1 MVLFVLLSN
10 TIVYAVN
17 RAWPWCYFAWKFLP
31 GVFDDGALFSLFH
44 EQERR
49 NMLNLFMVYVEFVV
63 GICMLAI
70 VAWLLMFRMKDIKE
84 CWKQHHLFRYYF
96 GLTIIGTAA
105 NLGLGI
111 CGTINA
117 NVEKTEYV
125 RTTRTRFGRMYQTSP
140 VRRPAQ

>member
-1 MVLFVLLSN
+1 
-10 TIVYAVN
+10 
-17 RAWPWCYFAWKFLP
+17 
-31 GVFDDGALFSLFH
+31 
-44 EQERR
+44 
-49 NMLNLFMVYVEFVV
+49 MLNLFMVYVEFVV
-63 GICMLAI
+63 GVCMLAI